1 MVRFFPL
8 AKTDAFFSDFSP
20 AKYSVL
26 FSLLHKVTHLTSNEE
41 KEVSLKKKKKR
52 VGHFS
57 TTQTIPLGIFI
68 SFFPP
73 FFPNDTAKAI

>member
-41 KEVSLKKKKKR
+41 KEVSLKKKKKEWDIL
-52 VGHFS
+52 VQLKPFHWGFS
-57 TTQTIPLGIFI
+57 
-68 SFFPP
+68 
-73 FFPNDTAKAI
+73 

>member
-1 MVRFFPL
+1 L

-41 KEVSLKKKKKR
+41 KEVSLKKKKKKS
-52 VGHFS
+52 GTF
-57 TTQTIPLGIFI
+57 
-68 SFFPP
+68 
-73 FFPNDTAKAI
+73 

>member
-1 MVRFFPL
+1 L

-41 KEVSLKKKKKR
+41 KEVSFFIKKMREWDISEQFKPFHW
-52 VGHFS
+52 GFS
-57 TTQTIPLGIFI
+57 
-68 SFFPP
+68 
-73 FFPNDTAKAI
+73 